1 MKSMKSLK
9 NVKLSVSLPSISA
22 ATRMILTILIL
33 GVGVVLV
40 VVLYGQQQT
49 RNNKLSDEVDGAATT
64 LVQNSLSRRD
74 LANRLVAAN
83 LTLAEVTA
91 NFPSSKQSMDV
102 EEALYKAAADAG
114 VEITSVNCAV
124 PKLEK
129 VGSSSH
135 NVYTIAVSATGDTQS
150 ILRFVGILGNWLPS
164 TSIESAFTDGSGEE
178 VALGLSLKV
187 YAQGAG

>member
-74 LANRLVAAN
+74 LENRLVAAN

-129 VGSSSH
+129 VGSSSY
-135 NVYTIAVSATGDTQS
+135 NVYAIAVSATGDTQS

-187 YAQGAG
+187 YALGAG

>member
-22 ATRMILTILIL
+22 TTRMILTILIL

-74 LANRLVAAN
+74 LENRLVAAN

-114 VEITSVNCAV
+114 VGMTDVSCSV
-124 PKLEK
+124 PKAET
-129 VGSSSH
+129 VGSSSYG
-135 NVYTIAVSATGDTQS
+135 VYSIAVSVTGDTQS
-150 ILRFVGILGNWLPS
+150 ILRFVGIVGNWLPS
-164 TSIESAFTDGSGEE
+164 TSVESASVQGGGE
-178 VALGLSLKV
+178 VVTMALNLKV
-187 YAQGAG
+187 YAQAAG